1 MGDGD
6 AVGGAAGDGDGDG
19 DSDGDDDGGS
29 DDTDAREGGGV
40 DQGYNRDGD
49 DDA

>member
-1 MGDGD
+1 MLSVMLLVMVMAMVTD
-6 AVGGAAGDGDGDG
+6 
-19 DSDGDDDGGS
+19 DDDGES
-29 DDTDAREGGGV
+29 ADTDAREGGGV